1 MKRYIIPI
9 VLGVAL
15 VLGGVLLYWHFVI
28 NQVLDRNGMENP
40 FPPDDTELP
49 GIPMDAALLSLNWSQ
64 SAMSFAE
71 CFHFDLAAED
81 SGYVISGECADPEN
95 GERVERENA
104 PLTAED
110 WAKVVLLFLLCTA
123 YGNAEGQIAPQDD
136 PNEGLGGGLNED
148 TVNDFS
154 GFEGIWLGEANSDY
168 DSMEFDA
175 EGNWT
180 LYLSGEVVDDG
191 YLRYEPE
198 WEAIYAYSNLD
209 DSGSLIA
216 MEDGQLYSAAY
227 GYFNPGE
234 GMEYLWY
241 EDGGCL
247 TEDDEPDP
255 SGDEVPDW
263 NGSLDGD
270 PDSYWSWDSDL
281 CQRNVSEFEG
291 IWYYDGDLSA
301 ETYIV
306 IDGNGNWSYY
316 QRAPGAEP
324 AEMDCGVFTYSM
336 DEVSTYYADS
346 TMYDGVSYRV
356 FEVDEDSLVWGDE
369 GVYYMME

>member
-1 MKRYIIPI
+1 
-9 VLGVAL
+9 
-15 VLGGVLLYWHFVI
+15 
-28 NQVLDRNGMENP
+28 
-40 FPPDDTELP
+40 
-49 GIPMDAALLSLNWSQ
+49 
-64 SAMSFAE
+64 
-71 CFHFDLAAED
+71 
-81 SGYVISGECADPEN
+81 
-95 GERVERENA
+95 
-104 PLTAED
+104 
-110 WAKVVLLFLLCTA
+110 
-123 YGNAEGQIAPQDD
+123 
-136 PNEGLGGGLNED
+136 
-148 TVNDFS
+148 
-154 GFEGIWLGEANSDY
+154 
-168 DSMEFDA
+168 MEFDA

-198 WEAIYAYSNLD
+198 WEAIYAYSSSD
-209 DSGSLIA
+209 DSGSLIT
-216 MEDGQLYSAAY
+216 MEEGQLYSAAY
-227 GYFNPGE
+227 GYFNYGE

-241 EDGGCL
+241 EDGGHL

-255 SGDEVPDW
+255 SEDEVPDW
-263 NGSLDGD
+263 NGRLDGD
-270 PDSYWSWDSDL
+270 PNSYWSWDSNL
-281 CQRNVSEFEG
+281 CQRNVSEFKG

-306 IDGNGNWSYY
+306 IDGNGNWGYY

>member
-1 MKRYIIPI
+1 
-9 VLGVAL
+9 
-15 VLGGVLLYWHFVI
+15 
-28 NQVLDRNGMENP
+28 
-40 FPPDDTELP
+40 
-49 GIPMDAALLSLNWSQ
+49 
-64 SAMSFAE
+64 
-71 CFHFDLAAED
+71 
-81 SGYVISGECADPEN
+81 
-95 GERVERENA
+95 
-104 PLTAED
+104 
-110 WAKVVLLFLLCTA
+110 
-123 YGNAEGQIAPQDD
+123 
-136 PNEGLGGGLNED
+136 
-148 TVNDFS
+148 
-154 GFEGIWLGEANSDY
+154 
-168 DSMEFDA
+168 
-175 EGNWT
+175 
-180 LYLSGEVVDDG
+180 
-191 YLRYEPE
+191 
-198 WEAIYAYSNLD
+198 
-209 DSGSLIA
+209 

-227 GYFNPGE
+227 GYFNYGE

-241 EDGGCL
+241 EDGGGL
-247 TEDDEPDP
+247 TEDDEPD
-255 SGDEVPDW
+255 W
-263 NGSLDGD
+263 NDRLDGA

-324 AEMDCGVFTYSM
+324 AEMDCGIFTYSM

>member
-1 MKRYIIPI
+1 MKRKKPY
-9 VLGVAL
+9 LLAGL
-15 VLGGVLLYWHFVI
+15 VL
-28 NQVLDRNGMENP
+28 
-40 FPPDDTELP
+40 
-49 GIPMDAALLSLNWSQ
+49 
-64 SAMSFAE
+64 
-71 CFHFDLAAED
+71 
-81 SGYVISGECADPEN
+81 
-95 GERVERENA
+95 
-104 PLTAED
+104 
-110 WAKVVLLFLLCTA
+110 LLFLLCTA
-123 YGNAEGQIAPQDD
+123 CGNAEGQIAPQDD
-136 PNEGLGGGLNED
+136 PNAGLGGGLNED

-154 GFEGIWLGEANSDY
+154 GFEGIWLGEANNDY

-241 EDGGCL
+241 EDGGRL

-270 PDSYWSWDSDL
+270 SDSYWSWDSD
-281 CQRNVSEFEG
+281 
-291 IWYYDGDLSA
+291 
-301 ETYIV
+301 
-306 IDGNGNWSYY
+306 
-316 QRAPGAEP
+316 P
-324 AEMDCGVFTYSM
+324 
-336 DEVSTYYADS
+336 
-346 TMYDGVSYRV
+346 VSYTHL
-356 FEVDEDSLVWGDE
+356 D
-369 GVYYMME
+369 VYKRQGQRCRPCKSSETGWL

>member
-1 MKRYIIPI
+1 MKNEEEYHMKRKKPY
-9 VLGVAL
+9 LLAGL
-15 VLGGVLLYWHFVI
+15 VL
-28 NQVLDRNGMENP
+28 
-40 FPPDDTELP
+40 
-49 GIPMDAALLSLNWSQ
+49 
-64 SAMSFAE
+64 
-71 CFHFDLAAED
+71 
-81 SGYVISGECADPEN
+81 
-95 GERVERENA
+95 
-104 PLTAED
+104 
-110 WAKVVLLFLLCTA
+110 LLFLLCTA
-123 YGNAEGQIAPQDD
+123 CGNTEGQIAPQDD
-136 PNEGLGGGLNED
+136 PNEGLGSGLNED

-154 GFEGIWLGEANSDY
+154 GFEGIWLGEVNNDY

-180 LYLSGEVVDDG
+180 LYLSGEAVDDG

-241 EDGGCL
+241 EDGGRL

-263 NGSLDGD
+263 NGRLDGD

>member
-1 MKRYIIPI
+1 
-9 VLGVAL
+9 
-15 VLGGVLLYWHFVI
+15 
-28 NQVLDRNGMENP
+28 ME
-40 FPPDDTELP
+40 
-49 GIPMDAALLSLNWSQ
+49 
-64 SAMSFAE
+64 
-71 CFHFDLAAED
+71 
-81 SGYVISGECADPEN
+81 
-95 GERVERENA
+95 
-104 PLTAED
+104 
-110 WAKVVLLFLLCTA
+110 
-123 YGNAEGQIAPQDD
+123 
-136 PNEGLGGGLNED
+136 
-148 TVNDFS
+148 
-154 GFEGIWLGEANSDY
+154 FEG
-168 DSMEFDA
+168 

-198 WEAIYAYSNLD
+198 WEAIYAYSSSD
-209 DSGSLIA
+209 DSGSLIT
-216 MEDGQLYSAAY
+216 MEEGQLYSAAY
-227 GYFNPGE
+227 GYFNYGE

-241 EDGGCL
+241 EDGGHL

-255 SGDEVPDW
+255 SEDEVPDW
-263 NGSLDGD
+263 NGRLGGD

-281 CQRNVSEFEG
+281 CQRNVSEFKG

-306 IDGNGNWSYY
+306 IAGNGHWSYY

-336 DEVSTYYADS
+336 DEVSTYYADA

>member
-1 MKRYIIPI
+1 MKRKKPY
-9 VLGVAL
+9 LLAGL
-15 VLGGVLLYWHFVI
+15 VL
-28 NQVLDRNGMENP
+28 
-40 FPPDDTELP
+40 
-49 GIPMDAALLSLNWSQ
+49 
-64 SAMSFAE
+64 
-71 CFHFDLAAED
+71 
-81 SGYVISGECADPEN
+81 
-95 GERVERENA
+95 
-104 PLTAED
+104 
-110 WAKVVLLFLLCTA
+110 LLFLLCTA
-123 YGNAEGQIAPQDD
+123 CGDTEGQIAPQDD
-136 PNEGLGGGLNED
+136 PNEGLGGDLTED

-154 GFEGIWLGEANSDY
+154 GFEGIWLGEANNDY
-168 DSMEFDA
+168 DSMEIDA

-180 LYLSGEVVDDG
+180 LYLSGEVVDEG

-198 WEAIYAYSNLD
+198 WEAIYAYSSSD
-209 DSGSLIA
+209 DSGSLIT
-216 MEDGQLYSAAY
+216 MEEGQLYSAAY
-227 GYFNPGE
+227 GYFNYGD

-241 EDGGCL
+241 EDGGS
-247 TEDDEPDP
+247 PD
-255 SGDEVPDW
+255 G
-263 NGSLDGD
+263 N

-281 CQRNVSEFEG
+281 CQRNVSEFKG

>member
-1 MKRYIIPI
+1 MKNEEECQIKRKKPS
-9 VLGVAL
+9 LRAGL
-15 VLGGVLLYWHFVI
+15 VL
-28 NQVLDRNGMENP
+28 
-40 FPPDDTELP
+40 
-49 GIPMDAALLSLNWSQ
+49 
-64 SAMSFAE
+64 
-71 CFHFDLAAED
+71 
-81 SGYVISGECADPEN
+81 
-95 GERVERENA
+95 
-104 PLTAED
+104 
-110 WAKVVLLFLLCTA
+110 LLFLLCTA
-123 YGNAEGQIAPQDD
+123 CGNTEEQIAPQDD
-136 PNEGLGGGLNED
+136 PNEGLGGGLSED

-154 GFEGIWLGEANSDY
+154 GFEGIWLGEANNDY

-180 LYLSGEVVDDG
+180 LYLSGEVMDDG

-209 DSGSLIA
+209 DSGSRID

-227 GYFNPGE
+227 GYFNYGE
-234 GMEYLWY
+234 GMEYLWH
-241 EDGGCL
+241 EDSGRL

-255 SGDEVPDW
+255 SGDDVSDW
-263 NGSLDGD
+263 NGRLDGN

-281 CQRNVSEFEG
+281 CQRNVSEFKG

-316 QRAPGAEP
+316 QRAPGAEA
-324 AEMDCGVFTYSM
+324 AEMDYGTFSYST

-346 TMYDGVSYRV
+346 TLYDGVSYRV
-356 FEVDEDSLVWGDE
+356 FEFDEDALVWGDE
-369 GVYYMME
+369 GVYYLME